1 MKELYSIGEVSELLD
16 LTTQTLRYYDKEGV
30 VVPAYVDPETGYR
43 KYTYD
48 QIGYIE
54 RVRYLQGLGLSLK
67 EISFAITGGDVGSLT
82 CVLHR
87 RSQELDGELARLCA
101 VKEQLTWY
109 LEYYRHLDKTGSN
122 DVPFETDEPRRCIL
136 AEPFEKGES
145 YYGTAG
151 ARLLRRRHSRELK
164 DVPFLRQVGYL
175 LDFAAL
181 ANGEFVPTH
190 FFIYMMEPPA
200 APCRGVMELPP
211 GRYYCL
217 RTKLLSAPPPAAA
230 VKARFEGQTPPPFVL
245 ANEYEDNF
253 TDFRDSIYEIQIPIH
268 R

>member
-16 LTTQTLRYYDKEGV
+16 LTTQTLRFYDREGV

-67 EISFAITGGDVGSLT
+67 EISLAITGGDVGSLKT
-82 CVLHR
+82 VLRR
-87 RSQELDGELARLCA
+87 RSGEVALEMAKLAA
-101 VKEQLTWY
+101 VKEQLDWY
-109 LEYYRHLDKTGSN
+109 IGYYGHLDKTGSN
-122 DVPFETDEPRRCIL
+122 DVPFETVEPRRYIL
-136 AEPFEKGES
+136 TEPIEKGEP

-151 ARLLRRRHSRELK
+151 ARLLRRRHSRELAG
-164 DVPFLRQVGYL
+164 VPFLRQVGYL
-175 LDFAAL
+175 LDYAAL
-181 ANGEFVPTH
+181 TEGRFVPTH

-200 APCRGVMELPP
+200 SPCRGMMELVP
-211 GRYYCL
+211 GRYFCL
-217 RTKLLSAPPPAAA
+217 RTKLLSDPPPAFFIRE
-230 VKARFEGQTPPPFVL
+230 RFEGKTPPPFVL

-253 TDFRDSIYEIQIPIH
+253 TNFRDSVYEIQIPI
-268 R
+268 